1 MFDPNDRAAMSVMLE
16 IKRCEISDFARGRS
30 VRRLRSW
37 TFEIIHDIFDKRPRK
52 WWFTKVEVMNQ
63 ASFMRYEVPRVEYLN
78 LANVNNV
85 YISVVPIHF
94 RVLTTMSSSINRV
107 HRVNVGVELHQLHLC
122 L

>member
-1 MFDPNDRAAMSVMLE
+1 MFDPNDRAAMSGMLE
-16 IKRCEISDFARGRS
+16 IKRRKISDFAQGRN
-30 VRRLRSW
+30 VCGLRSW
-37 TFEIIHDIFDKRPRK
+37 TFEIIHDILDKRTRK

-94 RVLTTMSSSINRV
+94 RVLTTMSSSINRA
-107 HRVNVGVELHQLHLC
+107 HSPSERRS
-122 L
+122 